1 MWKYG
6 TKLTINLLAGT
17 GGAKNKRE
25 PGGSQNERE
34 SGINE
39 CVLLIRKFG
48 NGKTIRMFYEAS
60 KKSPR

>member
-1 MWKYG
+1 MWKHG

-39 CVLLIRKFG
+39 YEYNGSCKWIFIGFSVLKNIEF
-48 NGKTIRMFYEAS
+48 N
-60 KKSPR
+60 